1 MQIEPDSDHHIW
13 AHAALAAA
21 LMVLVPTRT
30 VTILWFTDPSLRDSD
45 MTGVQELIFFFL
57 LILTAPASALE
68 VLAPATIALDR
79 LARGQTS
86 RLAMRCSAS
95 R

>member
-1 MQIEPDSDHHIW
+1 
-13 AHAALAAA
+13 
-21 LMVLVPTRT
+21 MVLVSTMT

-57 LILTAPASALE
+57 LILTAPASALALE

-79 LARGQTS
+79 LACGQTS

>member
-1 MQIEPDSDHHIW
+1 
-13 AHAALAAA
+13 
-21 LMVLVPTRT
+21 MVLVSTMT

-57 LILTAPASALE
+57 LILTAPASALALE